1 MNVDQFGLNGLTRI
15 QMAVVIVFDIE
26 QDWTILELQKR
37 KRKILGTLIIIFEYY
52 SYYDLVKNANS
63 VDYQT
68 YPNFVIFI
76 KQVVT
81 VQ

>member
-1 MNVDQFGLNGLTRI
+1 
-15 QMAVVIVFDIE
+15 MAVVIVFDIE

-52 SYYDLVKNANS
+52 SNYDLVKNVNS

>member
-15 QMAVVIVFDIE
+15 QMAAVIVFDIE

-52 SYYDLVKNANS
+52 SNYDLVKNVNS

-81 VQ
+81 VE

>member
-52 SYYDLVKNANS
+52 SNYDLVKNVNS

>member
-26 QDWTILELQKR
+26 QDWTILELRKR
-37 KRKILGTLIIIFEYY
+37 KHKILGTLIIIFEYH
-52 SYYDLVKNANS
+52 SIYDLVKNVNS

-68 YPNFVIFI
+68 YPNFVTFI

>member
-1 MNVDQFGLNGLTRI
+1 MDQFGLNGLTRI

-52 SYYDLVKNANS
+52 SNYDLVKNVNS

>member
-52 SYYDLVKNANS
+52 SNYDLVKNVNS
-63 VDYQT
+63 VDYRT

>member
-37 KRKILGTLIIIFEYY
+37 KRKILVTLLIIFGEYSLY
-52 SYYDLVKNANS
+52 CIVL
-63 VDYQT
+63 
-68 YPNFVIFI
+68 IMI
-76 KQVVT
+76 
-81 VQ
+81 